1 MLKIIFKYLQD
12 ILSVIFIDALEILL
26 GNTVLLT
33 ICVGDLGEVP
43 GRQSLI
49 TLLSQEGELFLLKE
63 KTE

>member
-49 TLLSQEGELFLLKE
+49 TLLSREGELVLLKE
-63 KTE
+63 KTD